1 MSASEDIRFQMALT
15 AASRERA
22 NRPRALIVGAGA
34 LFVVAA
40 LIALV
45 GLGARARAASG
56 LRAEAR
62 RQGDVVARIR
72 ELETLR
78 AAQEAAAT
86 PTGEPLSVL
95 ELAQKMGDIAQE
107 VGMKDRLAPPREIS
121 ETRGRIVVKRYTFQ
135 NVRNAELAPMIEWL
149 ARATREVP
157 GLEVFGLELV
167 PDASGWNMTNLT
179 LRRWERA
186 P

>member
-62 RQGDVVARIR
+62 RQGDEDRVARDP
-72 ELETLR
+72 
-78 AAQEAAAT
+78 AAD
-86 PTGEPLSVL
+86 VH
-95 ELAQKMGDIAQE
+95 
-107 VGMKDRLAPPREIS
+107 
-121 ETRGRIVVKRYTFQ
+121 
-135 NVRNAELAPMIEWL
+135 
-149 ARATREVP
+149 
-157 GLEVFGLELV
+157 
-167 PDASGWNMTNLT
+167 DASAMTRSGVASVVT
-179 LRRWERA
+179 TMRPPGA
-186 P
+186 VA